1 MNTVYFKRF
10 RMEIDLRKVPLP
22 EPTLPDAYSWT
33 AWRSEWLE
41 RHAWTK
47 AESFHD
53 EIDAE
58 VFASLADYG
67 GCLHLMREI
76 ARRDEFLPHA
86 TWLITRGGPH
96 DEDREDCGTIQGLA
110 TRPSG
115 LFASGPIGAIQNVG
129 ITPRHRGQGLGRA
142 LVLKALRGFRECG
155 LLRAF
160 LEVTAKNEP
169 AVQLYR
175 SLGFRLTGTN
185 YKAVPQR
192 TPSGVREVVWS

>member
-1 MNTVYFKRF
+1 MSRNHPAGKSKCGPGGCGFDPETSGVKLSGAAGGAKFGARCPRCSSTKSQSPMNTVYFKRF

-129 ITPRHRGQGLGRA
+129 SHRDI
-142 LVLKALRGFRECG
+142 
-155 LLRAF
+155 
-160 LEVTAKNEP
+160 
-169 AVQLYR
+169 
-175 SLGFRLTGTN
+175 
-185 YKAVPQR
+185 
-192 TPSGVREVVWS
+192 GVRGWGGPWCSRR